1 MWKTGMEGGGRNGF
15 HVYSNALFI
24 YFFIFFFFN
33 TINCRI
39 WYTKL
44 CKKNSWNNNSK
55 IVWYHVNDRK
65 QFTVIIHKASSS
77 YLFFFFY
84 SLFFIECWVYLK
96 ALIAEAILVGSS
108 LYDEIRVNLICW
120 IENMCVSNHIGRIFE
135 WSRRGL
141 FIGFWKYEKSWYRN
155 VGKYERKMQ
164 NLSMKN
170 NNGDTEERTV
180 LQIIDD
186 HCATL
191 LLHDASLNKLETREV
206 LGKYEFQT
214 ATIRMTVSL
223 LPPHSRF
230 RQLSTYSWC
239 LRILKQA
246 GFAWNGEAG
255 ELANLST
262 RSSQERLV
270 LIKWLTCRSSFRLP
284 ELYD

>member
-1 MWKTGMEGGGRNGF
+1 
-15 HVYSNALFI
+15 
-24 YFFIFFFFN
+24 
-33 TINCRI
+33 
-39 WYTKL
+39 
-44 CKKNSWNNNSK
+44 
-55 IVWYHVNDRK
+55 
-65 QFTVIIHKASSS
+65 
-77 YLFFFFY
+77 
-84 SLFFIECWVYLK
+84 
-96 ALIAEAILVGSS
+96 
-108 LYDEIRVNLICW
+108 
-120 IENMCVSNHIGRIFE
+120 
-135 WSRRGL
+135 
-141 FIGFWKYEKSWYRN
+141 
-155 VGKYERKMQ
+155 
-164 NLSMKN
+164 MKN
-170 NNGDTEERTV
+170 NNGDTKERTV

-191 LLHDASLNKLETREV
+191 LLHDASLNKLEMREV